1 MKDKI
6 SDKDKKDWE
15 NFINSKEKIENKDSE
30 IYKNNSVNQRKIDL
44 HGYTIRDANLAVKEL
59 IKNSYNEE
67 IKKIKII
74 TGKGMRSNNLKD
86 PYKSKDLTILK
97 YSVPHFIKGEK
108 DLMKMIKKID
118 NESVNNLNEGEF
130 SIYLKKK
137 K

>member
-15 NFINSKEKIENKDSE
+15 KFINSKEKIENKDSE